1 MSDVN
6 MKDLAKDMKD
16 KDFGKVRKWV
26 VENLDNDPASV
37 FRKVYENMYVTLEPG
52 SVPQAV
58 LIFAKYQY
66 QAAFAVDQEV
76 NTLACFTELMCD
88 CKFK

>member
-1 MSDVN
+1 
-6 MKDLAKDMKD
+6 MKYMKD

-26 VENLDNDPASV
+26 VENLDNDAANV
-37 FRKVYENMYVTLEPG
+37 FRKVYENMYTSLEPG
-52 SVPQAV
+52 SIPQAV

-76 NTLACFTELMCD
+76 NTLACLTELMCD
-88 CKFK
+88 CNFK